1 MCILFRR
8 FELWKQ
14 FTLRAVPFGV
24 CKISRC
30 TANVTYIFA
39 QTWTANTTVGIFE
52 NVRWIDTL
60 FLTVVLAKS
69 AVLWTQIEKDFFLNF
84 QIPVPMLWENYH
96 QQMIIEK
103 CNKNTYKKSEST
115 TITKPKP
122 VNSFIKPIT
131 RIWKTK
137 NGKQLCIFK
146 KISELTFRWCDSGV
160 HFFGGKRLSTRTL

>member
-1 MCILFRR
+1 MKAVHASGSTVWCVQNLQMHRKCHIHICADVDSEHDRWH
-8 FELWKQ
+8 LWKCAMNKHA
-14 FTLRAVPFGV
+14 LSHRCS
-24 CKISRC
+24 CKIGS
-30 TANVTYIFA
+30 TV
-39 QTWTANTTVGIFE
+39 NTNRERFFSKFSDTST
-52 NVRWIDTL
+52 NAVRKLPPTNDNWKINT
-60 FLTVVLAKS
+60 K
-69 AVLWTQIEKDFFLNF
+69 
-84 QIPVPMLWENYH
+84 
-96 QQMIIEK
+96 K